1 LIGRFEYAVYRIGG
15 NGFEIHYDWFIF
27 VASKVASDRI
37 VGNGLIGPIIDE
49 LNSAVDIKK
58 EVGFSNAGICFAKH
72 RATTVRF
79 VTHHISVDKSYI
91 SVVWVCAGCVL
102 PV

>member
-1 LIGRFEYAVYRIGG
+1 MAPRLIGQFEYAIYRIGR
-15 NGFEIHYDWFIF
+15 NGFESHFDWFIF

-58 EVGFSNAGICFAKH
+58 EVGFSYTGLFCKAILLCD
-72 RATTVRF
+72 T
-79 VTHHISVDKSYI
+79 
-91 SVVWVCAGCVL
+91 
-102 PV
+102 